1 MRNRSTSCGRYRLT
15 IYYFMFMI
23 ALLMGCAGQQ
33 AEPPQVSS
41 IEVSP
46 KVSVTPVEEST
57 HVPVYTSFV
66 TVTVQEGDTLS
77 SLAAKYLDDSS
88 KEWLIS
94 DFNDI
99 TVIVPGQKL
108 VIPLKYY
115 ERGGLTMK
123 GYQIVPVLTYHKF
136 SESRRD
142 KNTVT
147 ASAFEDQMK
156 LLKEKGYRVITLDQL
171 FDFLDFK
178 IQIPRKSV
186 VITIDDGW
194 RSAYDIAF
202 PILKKHGYPAT
213 LFVYTGIITGSKRT
227 LDWNLINEMAN
238 NDIDIQCHTKTHRR
252 LTTPT
257 EKESFKEYFEAIQK
271 ELIDAAEIIK
281 IKTNKEVNY
290 LAYPFG
296 DTNHLVIALLKKQG
310 YKGGFTVNRGG
321 NAFYVNNYRVNRSM
335 IYGDFDLNQFEKNLT
350 VFIEEPLK

>member
-1 MRNRSTSCGRYRLT
+1 LRNRSTGCGRCRPT

-33 AEPPQVSS
+33 AEPPQVSP

-46 KVSVTPVEEST
+46 KVSVPPVEKST

-77 SLAAKYLDDSS
+77 SLAAKYLDASS
-88 KEWLIS
+88 KDWLIS
-94 DFNDI
+94 DFNDL

-202 PILKKHGYPAT
+202 PILKKYGYPAT
-213 LFVYTGIITGSKRT
+213 LFVYTEIINGSKRT
-227 LDWNLINEMAN
+227 LDWNLVNEMAN
-238 NDIDIQCHTKTHRR
+238 NGFDIQCHTRTHRR
-252 LTTPT
+252 LTTIT
-257 EKESFKEYFEAIQK
+257 EKESFKEYFAAIEN
-271 ELIDAAEIIK
+271 ELIDAAKTIK
-281 IKTNKEVNY
+281 IQTNKDVNY

-310 YKGGFTVNRGG
+310 FRGGFTVNRGG
-321 NAFYVNNYRVNRSM
+321 NPFYVNNYRVNRSM

-350 VFIEEPLK
+350 VFVEEPLK